1 MRRIAIIASVL
12 ISVIRVSTHAAEPV
26 VGTYSIVAF
35 DPATGDLG
43 VGVQSKFFNVGAVVP
58 WAKAGVGAIAT
69 QARTNVSYGPEGL
82 KLLAAGKAP
91 AEVLKILG
99 KPDPLRESRQVGIVD
114 AKGRSASFTG
124 KRCFAWAGH
133 LTGKNFS
140 VQGNILAGEAVVKEM
155 AAAFEAARKEPRSE
169 LADWLV
175 AALVAA
181 EKAGGDRRGRQSS
194 ALLVVREGAG
204 FGGFGDRYMDLRVED
219 HPTPVKEL
227 SRLAELHKRIFRLRH
242 LRKPKRDEGK
252 VEEEK

>member
-1 MRRIAIIASVL
+1 MRRIAIWLSVCFG
-12 ISVIRVSTHAAEPV
+12 VIRVSTTAAEPNI
-26 VGTYSIVAF
+26 GTYSIVAF

-69 QARTNVSYGPEGL
+69 QARTRVSYGPEGL

-91 AEVLKILG
+91 DEVLKMLG
-99 KPDPLRESRQVGIVD
+99 AQDSQRESRQVGIVD
-114 AKGRSASFTG
+114 AKGRAASFTG
-124 KRCFAWAGH
+124 QRCFAWAGH
-133 LTGKNFS
+133 LTGKNFA
-140 VQGNILAGEAVVKEM
+140 VQGNILASEAVVKDM
-155 AAAFEAARKEPRSE
+155 ATAYEAAQKKPGSE

-194 ALLVVREGAG
+194 ALLVVRADAG

-242 LRKPKRDEGK
+242 LRKPKRNG
-252 VEEEK
+252 EEEK